1 MILWRERTMF
11 WFDRYYFLLIVPA
24 MLIALWAQMRVN
36 GAFDRYS
43 RVFSRR
49 GITAAQVA
57 RDILDQN
64 GLYNVQVERVPGRL
78 TDHYDPRTNVVRLSD
93 DVYSSTSIASIGVAA
108 HEVGHAVQHSVDYT
122 PLVVRSAII
131 PITNIGSR
139 LSIPLILLGVIF
151 SAQPL
156 VEIGIIA
163 FSLMVLF
170 QLITLPV
177 EFNASSRAIKTLE
190 ADGYLYE
197 DEITGA
203 KQVLSAAALTYVA
216 ALITAVAQL
225 LRLILLF
232 GRRDRD

>member
-1 MILWRERTMF
+1 MF

-57 RDILDQN
+57 RYILDQN

>member
-1 MILWRERTMF
+1 MF

-156 VEIGIIA
+156 V
-163 FSLMVLF
+163 
-170 QLITLPV
+170 
-177 EFNASSRAIKTLE
+177 
-190 ADGYLYE
+190 
-197 DEITGA
+197 
-203 KQVLSAAALTYVA
+203 
-216 ALITAVAQL
+216 
-225 LRLILLF
+225 
-232 GRRDRD
+232 

>member
-1 MILWRERTMF
+1 MF